1 MKRVFSQTI
10 LQKGCRIFPADYNL
24 LTPFKRYIPDI
35 VHPADFIHLIRGMNL
50 NVKTFLIAV
59 CTAWMFIYPAS
70 GQADIGIILGVSNY
84 QGELASYSTANGFKA
99 LIGPVVGV
107 HGGYELSPRFQL
119 RGDLL
124 YTRLAGEDALSDNEN
139 TRSRNLSF
147 FSPIIQL
154 NAGADWNIFGFST
167 TDGKAFTPYVTV
179 GAGMFYMNPKTEY
192 EGKKIALHPLG
203 TEGQYLDDYPDQKP
217 YSLFQ
222 PSLQF
227 GGGLKLLTG
236 GYILSLEASM
246 SYTFTDYIDD
256 VSTIYITYPELY
268 EKAGPLTA
276 ALANRVGEYLN
287 SEPVIV
293 PTGTMRGNP
302 DTNDLFG
309 TITARIGIPIAGGS
323 SNFKVRR
330 GKSKTINCPKF

>member
-1 MKRVFSQTI
+1 
-10 LQKGCRIFPADYNL
+10 
-24 LTPFKRYIPDI
+24 
-35 VHPADFIHLIRGMNL
+35 MNL
-50 NVKTFLIAV
+50 KFKFFLIAV
-59 CTAWMFIYPAS
+59 CTAWILHSPVS
-70 GQADIGIILGVSNY
+70 GQADIGIIVGISNY
-84 QGELASYSTANGFKA
+84 QGELASYSTENGFKA
-99 LIGPVVGV
+99 LIGPVIGV
-107 HGGYELSPRFQL
+107 HAGYELGSRFQL

-124 YTRLAGEDALSDNEN
+124 YTRLSGDDALSDKEN
-139 TRSRNLSF
+139 TRSRNLHF

-154 NAGADWNIFGFST
+154 NAGADWNIFGFSVD
-167 TDGKAFTPYVTV
+167 DGKSFTPYLTA

-192 EGKKIALHPLG
+192 LGEKIALQPLG
-203 TEGQYLDDYPDQKP
+203 TEGQNLEDYPDQKS

-227 GGGLKLLTG
+227 GGGLKFLTG
-236 GYILSLEASM
+236 GFILALEASL

-287 SEPVIV
+287 TEPVIV
-293 PTGTMRGNP
+293 PSGTLRGNP
-302 DTNDLFG
+302 DTKDLFG
-309 TITARIGIPIAGGS
+309 TITARIGIPMSTGS
-323 SNFKVRR
+323 SNFKIRR